1 MPRRLRQVVIGASPL
16 VRPLAQPVGR
26 SPNQGHSPQS
36 KIYRT
41 ARHSL
46 ASHRGGRAAAYF
58 SRTNLQISRELTCV
72 FVQSRCVFLAN

>member
-36 KIYRT
+36 KNLSNGEAQPRLT
-41 ARHSL
+41 S
-46 ASHRGGRAAAYF
+46 GR
-58 SRTNLQISRELTCV
+58 
-72 FVQSRCVFLAN
+72 QSRCVFLAN